1 MSEAGAEALLD
12 LRDGVAVAKNLA
24 AALVMACSSP
34 GLSKED
40 RSALATLASLVRER
54 LEDALGA
61 LDALTVGGR
70 G

>member
-1 MSEAGAEALLD
+1 MSDAGTEALLD
-12 LRDGVAVAKNLA
+12 VRDAVAVARHLA

-34 GLSKED
+34 ALAGED

-61 LDALTVGGR
+61 LDAIIGAGR